1 MIDQK
6 CKERFD
12 MYDSGKQS
20 PTRVYP
26 EFDGS
31 SESWFAA
38 GWNSK
43 GSSLTGTRI
52 RMREMFNSLP
62 KDGTLPFK
70 VFTDLNSSIIA
81 LGGEPLDL
89 TEVSKVYLE
98 RFKPIRIVMR
108 EDESRQLKGLV
119 EHSFAMDFD
128 EKRTCVFWSG
138 KAYSILGE
146 HELDGVSWAKNNAK
160 PGDFVFDPLDP
171 MCPVQVDWPA
181 WLSAGDKFSKRNAPF
196 AIRKFEI
203 DEEDASLK

>member
-1 MIDQK
+1 MDQM
-6 CKERFD
+6 CKNRFN

-20 PTRVYP
+20 PTWLCP

-31 SESWFAA
+31 SKSWFAL
-38 GWNSK
+38 GWNAK
-43 GSSLTGTRI
+43 GSSLTGTNLRLHD
-52 RMREMFNSLP
+52 MFKLLS

-70 VFTDLNSSIIA
+70 VFTDLNSAIIA

-89 TEVSKVYLE
+89 SEVTKVYLE
-98 RFKPIRIVMR
+98 KFKPIRIVMR

-128 EKRTCVFWSG
+128 EKRTCIFWSG

-146 HELDGVSWAKNNAK
+146 HTLDGEKWAKENAK
-160 PGDFVFDPLDP
+160 PGDYVFDPLNSL
-171 MCPVQVDWPA
+171 CPVQIDWPT
-181 WLSAGDKFSKRNAPF
+181 WLTATDKFSKRNAPF
-196 AIRKFEI
+196 TLRKFEI

>member
-1 MIDQK
+1 MIDES
-6 CKERFD
+6 CKKRFE
-12 MYDSGKQS
+12 MFDSGKQS

-43 GSSLTGTRI
+43 GSSLTGTRL
-52 RMREMFNSLP
+52 RLQEMFNSLP

-70 VFTDLNSSIIA
+70 VFTDLSSSIVA

-98 RFKPIRIVMR
+98 RFEPIRIVMR
-108 EDESRQLKGLV
+108 EDESRRLKGLV

-128 EKRTCVFWSG
+128 EKRVNIFWSG
-138 KAYSILGE
+138 KAYSFLGE
-146 HELDGVSWAKNNAK
+146 HTLDAVESAKHNAK
-160 PGDFVFDPLDP
+160 PGDYIFDPLDP
-171 MCPVQVDWPA
+171 MCPVQVDWAA
-181 WLSAGDKFSKRNAPF
+181 WLSAGDKFTKRNAPF
-196 AIRKFEI
+196 TTREFEI
-203 DEEDASLK
+203 DEEDAALY